1 MAQDR
6 QDRGLRRM
14 ARTFAMFLRSILKT
28 RWGYAYAIG
37 LLLIGMTSSPDE
49 GLQNQMFGGTGRKAE

>member
-1 MAQDR
+1 
-6 QDRGLRRM
+6 
-14 ARTFAMFLRSILKT
+14 MFLRSILKT